1 MKYKREATSKP
12 SSASATALPPA
23 RPAHSLRLQ
32 LLIGAVIIIILTS
45 VASGLFVTYSITE
58 RFESI
63 VARPGGN
70 GAGSGYPSYCDP
82 NRVCL
87 ILDDGISERVKR
99 EFISSAT
106 NTAVLVLVSAGI
118 ITLILLSILVMPR
131 LQVIEELT
139 IAARQLAN
147 GQWEHRV
154 KVRASD
160 EISELAHSFNAMGE
174 SLQRLENLRRTMV
187 SDIAH
192 ELRTPLSN
200 IQGYMEGLRDQVIP
214 PTTEIFDSLHQEAAL
229 LTRLVNDLQTLAL
242 ADAGQIELRRVST
255 SLNAIVKNVV
265 IGLKDSPHRTN
276 QAIINVKPLDHL
288 PRVNVDPDRLKQVI
302 SNLLTNALAHT
313 PPTGR
318 ITIEG
323 STDDKFV
330 WLTIRD
336 TGSGIA
342 PEHLPFVFERFY
354 RADKSRNRA
363 TGGTGIGLAIVK
375 QLVQAHGGTVE
386 AQSEIGAGSCF
397 RFSIPI
403 EPATSS

>member
-1 MKYKREATSKP
+1 MKYKQEATSKP
-12 SSASATALPPA
+12 SLASAIASPPA

-32 LLIGAVIIIILTS
+32 LLLGAVLIIILTS
-45 VASGLFVTYSITE
+45 AASGLFVTYSITE

-63 VARPGGN
+63 VARPGGT
-70 GAGSGYPSYCDP
+70 GTGSGYPSYCDP
-82 NRVCL
+82 NRICL
-87 ILDDGISERVKR
+87 ILDDGISEQVKR

-106 NTAVLVLVSAGI
+106 NTAILVLVSAGI
-118 ITLILLSILVMPR
+118 ITLVLLSILVMPR
-131 LQVIEELT
+131 LQVIEDLT
-139 IAARQLAN
+139 IAARHLAN

-160 EISELAHSFNAMGE
+160 EISELARSFNAMGE
-174 SLQRLENLRRTMV
+174 SLQRLENLRRIMV

-200 IQGYMEGLRDQVIP
+200 IQGYMEGLRDEVIP
-214 PTTEIFDSLHQEAAL
+214 PTTEIFESLHQEAAL

-242 ADAGQIELRRVST
+242 ADAGQIELRRVFT

-265 IGLKDSPHRTN
+265 IGMKDSPHRADQPT
-276 QAIINVKPLDHL
+276 INVKPLDHL
-288 PRVNVDPDRLKQVI
+288 PRVSVDPDRLKQVV
-302 SNLLTNALAHT
+302 SNLLANALAHT

-323 STDDKFV
+323 SNDDKFV

-342 PEHLPFVFERFY
+342 PEHLPYVFERFY

-375 QLVQAHGGTVE
+375 QLVQAHGGIVE
-386 AQSEIGAGSCF
+386 AKSEVGVGSCF

-403 EPATSS
+403 EGSTPA